1 PLLLGVLLVLLV
13 LALRRVKADK
23 LWPLQP
29 GELPGL
35 ARGALVPVDLI
46 AGAAAVLCFPA
57 AADGERGTGRAI
69 ALWMLGLSALLTLL
83 ALAVT
88 GSFGHEL
95 TAELSRPFFVLVRT
109 LRLFNTLERMEAP
122 VVMLWIFPDFLTA
135 SLFLLSGARCLHRMA
150 GGEAGALAAKLGI
163 KGETGLLW
171 LCAAGAVAL
180 SLLISPDA
188 PGLERW
194 SEAII
199 PAANLVFCFGLLPT
213 VYVIARAR
221 ERSRGDS

>member
-1 PLLLGVLLVLLV
+1 M
-13 LALRRVKADK
+13 DN

-57 AADGERGTGRAI
+57 QARAERGTGRAI
-69 ALWMLGLSALLTLL
+69 ALWMLGLSAPLTLL
-83 ALAVT
+83 AIAVT

-109 LRLFNTLERMEAP
+109 LRLFNTLERMEAL

-135 SLFLLSGARCLHRMA
+135 SLFLFSGTRCLSRMSD
-150 GGEAGALAAKLGI
+150 GGTAALAARLGLE
-163 KGETGLLW
+163 GETGLLW
-171 LCAAGAVAL
+171 LCAAAALAL
-180 SLLISPDA
+180 SLLLAPDA
-188 PGLERW
+188 PRLERW
-194 SEAII
+194 SQAII
-199 PAANLVFCFGLLPT
+199 PAANLVFCFGLMPT
-213 VYVIARAR
+213 LYVIARAR
-221 ERSRGDS
+221 GNRGDP